1 MQAIE
6 NMQAK
11 EYSQVI
17 KYLYKIYYLLGGRVV
32 GNIIFLDNSLI
43 VGNRAL
49 QIKYFQV
56 NN

>member
-17 KYLYKIYYLLGGRVV
+17 KYLYKIYYLLAGRVV
-32 GNIIFLDNSLI
+32 GNRIFLDNSVI
-43 VGNRAL
+43 VGNRVL
-49 QIKYFQV
+49 
-56 NN
+56 